1 MGSETIEETPGFT
14 LDKCILSVYLGCRRA
29 FYRVSTGLGFLDIY
43 VYIIDVIRHWVY
55 PRITG
60 LKSAWTLRPRS
71 NPDHDCKALENP
83 RVLSSS

>member
-1 MGSETIEETPGFT
+1 MGSETIGETPSVT
-14 LDKCILSVYLGCRRA
+14 LDKCILSVSLGCRRA

-43 VYIIDVIRHWVY
+43 VYIIDVIRHCVY

-60 LKSAWTLRPRS
+60 LKSSWTLRPRS
-71 NPDHDCKALENP
+71 NPYHDRKALENP